1 MKDAHDPCTVYNEK
15 DKQQL
20 NNMKNAPRDGEATSD
35 APARL

>member
-15 DKQQL
+15 AQN
-20 NNMKNAPRDGEATSD
+20 NNMKNAPRDGEAASD

>member
-15 DKQQL
+15 AQNN
-20 NNMKNAPRDGEATSD
+20 NNMKNAPRDGEAASD